1 MICRGCWDARHTDTR
16 RYIGIAL
23 ELGIAIYPVSCQSA
37 PMMYVFPALLL
48 LCFAGVPSIADEQ
61 CKVGE
66 DSGYDDK
73 IAICVK
79 FHPMFSWW
87 LQYIYTVYIGWA
99 YSREILC
106 EMDSETMEKT
116 YQIIRVAT
124 HLNPISTGTISVVP
138 VADVKIWLVGSAF
151 FSTPCTDWRFSW
163 SKQQKSH
170 LFHLFS
176 QCTNAIHPCF
186 FCKYLELSSFRCRR
200 IVVHE
205 KLEKWNLGDRTDL
218 FLGGGSQVPPLKVSS
233 NKNICE
239 KPQQKWQDFLDGSF
253 QQNHRKPIRRITGW
267 WFQKLYIFTPGWGN
281 GPIWLIF
288 FRWVET
294 TN

>member
-138 VADVKIWLVGSAF
+138 VADVKI
-151 FSTPCTDWRFSW
+151 
-163 SKQQKSH
+163 
-170 LFHLFS
+170 
-176 QCTNAIHPCF
+176 
-186 FCKYLELSSFRCRR
+186 
-200 IVVHE
+200 
-205 KLEKWNLGDRTDL
+205 
-218 FLGGGSQVPPLKVSS
+218 
-233 NKNICE
+233 
-239 KPQQKWQDFLDGSF
+239 
-253 QQNHRKPIRRITGW
+253 
-267 WFQKLYIFTPGWGN
+267 
-281 GPIWLIF
+281 
-288 FRWVET
+288 
-294 TN
+294 